1 MVSASWSSP
10 GSVKVTVTRVA
21 RVRRGRVP
29 LEDASDATARVT
41 SSGRGSRPR
50 ASAAR
55 AFRSPATT
63 RASVATT
70 EYPSATAAP
79 RCSRSAWGFSGST
92 RRLRS
97 TNPIVARRGAR
108 RPLAGAT
115 RSRSKRRSGGRF
127 VRRARQHKKNRHAP
141 RAFPKRPCASRG
153 GRSRVASDATRA
165 TSSQGSAPGPSLA
178 TARAHLG
185 TRVRPQPRA
194 SRRAFDLRVGAARGI
209 RGVALVET
217 SWLVASAG

>member
-1 MVSASWSSP
+1 M
-10 GSVKVTVTRVA
+10 KVTVTRVA

-79 RCSRSAWGFSGST
+79 RCSRSAWGSRGPPEGSGPRTPSSRDAAPADHWRG
-92 RRLRS
+92 RREAARS
-97 TNPIVARRGAR
+97 AGAAGGSSGAR
-108 RPLAGAT
+108 DSIKTAT
-115 RSRSKRRSGGRF
+115 
-127 VRRARQHKKNRHAP
+127 RHAP
-141 RAFPKRPCASRG
+141 SKTSV
-153 GRSRVASDATRA
+153 RVAGRA
-165 TSSQGSAPGPSLA
+165 LPRRLGRDEGDFVTGSAPGPSLA